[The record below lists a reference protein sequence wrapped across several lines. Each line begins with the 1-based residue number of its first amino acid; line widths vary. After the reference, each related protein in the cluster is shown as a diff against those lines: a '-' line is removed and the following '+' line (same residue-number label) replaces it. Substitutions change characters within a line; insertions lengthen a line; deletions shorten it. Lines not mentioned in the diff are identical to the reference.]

1 MALEI
6 WLIFLLFLIGL
17 GVSFICSMV
26 GLGGGVLYIPIL
38 ILLLHVPSQE
48 AVGVSIFCMTMTTIS
63 STLGYARQKLID
75 WRLSVAYDLFDIP
88 GVFLGAF
95 ITTLI
100 NDMTL
105 SIICGIIISSIAL
118 TVLFGK
124 NNQTPKE
131 SIPVCTVD
139 SEKDCS
145 LPKTNEN
152 KTVNKKPDYSFAW
165 KGKNFKWVLI
175 SSFLGGMVTGMVG
188 TGGGTFDTTTMI
200 LLGVPI
206 NVAAGSSHFAMLL
219 TNLTGLISHSSFG
232 NVLWDYALPI
242 GIFSFI
248 GAQIGCHYAPKINK
262 KVLRK
267 MLGGVALFTG
277 IRLLFSFI

>member
-1 MALEI
+1 
-6 WLIFLLFLIGL
+6 
-17 GVSFICSMV
+17 
-26 GLGGGVLYIPIL
+26 
-38 ILLLHVPSQE
+38 LHDHD
-48 AVGVSIFCMTMTTIS
+48 TIS

-175 SSFLGGMVTGMVG
+175 SSFLGGMVTGMGG

-219 TNLTGLISHSSFG
+219 TNLT
-232 NVLWDYALPI
+232 V
-242 GIFSFI
+242 
-248 GAQIGCHYAPKINK
+248 
-262 KVLRK
+262 
-267 MLGGVALFTG
+267 
-277 IRLLFSFI
+277 

>member
-1 MALEI
+1 MPLELG
-6 WLIFLLFLIGL
+6 LIVFLCIVGL
-17 GVSFICSMV
+17 VVSFICSMV

-48 AVGVSIFCMTMTTIS
+48 AVAVSIFCMTMTTIS
-63 STLGYARQKLID
+63 STIGYARKKLVD

-100 NDMTL
+100 NDLVL
-105 SIICGIIISSIAL
+105 SIICGVIISSIAL

-124 NNQTPKE
+124 TSNPPKE
-131 SIPVCTVD
+131 AIPACDVD
-139 SEKDCS
+139 SNSGSPIKNLRAE
-145 LPKTNEN
+145 
-152 KTVNKKPDYSFAW
+152 NKKPDYSFAW

-175 SSFLGGMVTGMVG
+175 SSFLGGLVTGMVG
-188 TGGGTFDTTTMI
+188 TGGGTVDTTTMI

-232 NVLWDYALPI
+232 NVLWDYAIPI
-242 GIFSFI
+242 GIFSLI
-248 GAQIGCHYAPKINK
+248 GAQIGCHFAPKINK

-267 MLGGVALFTG
+267 ILGGIALFTG
-277 IRLLFSFI
+277 IRLLLSFL